1 MPGTYKYLW
10 VGGCYN
16 HCHHYQCHYGDDDFF
31 GGFIYLF
38 IYFWLQRVFVTALG
52 HSVVAVNRGYSLPSV
67 LRILIA
73 MASLVAEHRL

>member
-1 MPGTYKYLW
+1 MAAIITATITSAIMVMMIFLK
-10 VGGCYN
+10 
-16 HCHHYQCHYGDDDFF
+16 D
-31 GGFIYLF
+31 LF